1 MGGVTQAR
9 GSEEDKPADDFLPRK
24 LDHPLSNSRGGGFS
38 PSVVRL
44 RVTRGLSSL
53 AGDSMLSKIKTY
65 TKQERRRGKQQ
76 DPGTAQTYGAGEKAR
91 EERHSKDLRG
101 R

>member
-1 MGGVTQAR
+1 
-9 GSEEDKPADDFLPRK
+9 
-24 LDHPLSNSRGGGFS
+24 
-38 PSVVRL
+38 
-44 RVTRGLSSL
+44 
-53 AGDSMLSKIKTY
+53 MLSKTKTY

-91 EERHSKDLRG
+91 EERHSKDLRS